1 MGALI
6 ARRLLALPMLLLG
19 VSLVVFLVS
28 HAVPGDP
35 ARVLAGPFATETD
48 VDRLRTQYGL
58 DRPLAEQ
65 YVSYLSRVVQG
76 DLGKSFRSQRPVI
89 VELGDRLPATIELT
103 VAALL
108 IGIPLGL
115 WLGVSAARR
124 QNGLADNIATLGS
137 IAGISVPLF
146 WVGLMLAALFGVVL
160 QWLPFSGRS
169 AAFTDVPRIT
179 GSLLIDALLSKDW
192 SALVDGVQHLILPA
206 MTLAVVPV
214 ALVSRVTRASFIEV
228 LRQDY
233 IRTARAYGISEPRI
247 MRQHAARNALLPLV
261 TLLGVLVPSLLNGA
275 VLTETV
281 FSWPGIGTLLLNSIQ
296 GRDYAVIQGA
306 ALLFAI
312 FYVVANL
319 LVDISYAWLDPRT
332 REA

>member
-1 MGALI
+1 MAALI
-6 ARRLLALPMLLLG
+6 ARRLLALPVLLLG
-19 VSLVVFLVS
+19 VSLVVFLV
-28 HAVPGDP
+28 ARMVPGDP

-48 VDRLRTQYGL
+48 VERLRTVYGL

-65 YVSYLSRVVQG
+65 YVSYMARVLQG
-76 DLGKSFRSQRPVI
+76 DLGKSFRSQRAVA

-103 VAALL
+103 LAALI

-115 WLGVSAARR
+115 WLGVQAARR
-124 QNGLADNIATLGS
+124 QNGVADNIATLGS

-146 WVGLMLAALFGVVL
+146 WIGLMLAALFGVAL

-169 AAFTDVPRIT
+169 AAFTDLPRVS
-179 GSLLIDALLSKDW
+179 GLLLIDAVIARNWAVLG
-192 SALVDGVQHLILPA
+192 DGLQHLILPA
-206 MTLAVVPV
+206 ITLSVVPL

-233 IRTARAYGISEPRI
+233 IRTARAYGVPEPHI
-247 MRQHAARNALLPLV
+247 MRSHAAKNAVLPLV

-306 ALLFAI
+306 ALMFAT
-312 FYVVANL
+312 FYVLANL
-319 LVDISYAWLDPRT
+319 LVDVSYAWLDPRT
-332 REA
+332 RES

>member
-1 MGALI
+1 MAPLI
-6 ARRLLALPMLLLG
+6 ARRLLALPVLLLG
-19 VSLVVFLVS
+19 VSLVVFVVS
-28 HAVPGDP
+28 HLVPGDP

-48 VDRLRTQYGL
+48 VERLRTLYGL

-65 YVSYLSRVVQG
+65 YATYVTRVLQG
-76 DLGKSFRSQRPVI
+76 DLGKSFRSQRPVV

-103 VAALL
+103 LAALL
-108 IGIPLGL
+108 IGVPAGL

-146 WVGLMLAALFGVVL
+146 WIGLMLAALFGVAL
-160 QWLPFSGRS
+160 QWLPFSGRT
-169 AAFTDVPRIT
+169 AAFTELPRVT
-179 GSLLIDALLSKDW
+179 GLLLIDSLIAGNPQALG
-192 SALVDGVQHLILPA
+192 DGLKHLILPA
-206 MTLAVVPV
+206 ITLSVVPL

-233 IRTARAYGISEPRI
+233 IRTARAYGVSEPRI
-247 MRQHAARNALLPLV
+247 MQNHAGRNALLPLV

-281 FSWPGIGTLLLNSIQ
+281 FSWPGVGTLLLNSIA

-306 ALLFAI
+306 ALLFAT

-332 REA
+332 REV

>member
-1 MGALI
+1 VAALI
-6 ARRLLALPMLLLG
+6 ARRLLSLPVLLVG

-28 HAVPGDP
+28 HLVPGDP

-48 VDRLRTQYGL
+48 VERLRSLYGL

-65 YVSYLSRVVQG
+65 YLGYLSRVVQG
-76 DLGKSFRSQRPVI
+76 DLGKSFRSQRPVA

-103 VAALL
+103 FAALL

-115 WLGVSAARR
+115 WLGVQAARK

-146 WVGLMLAALFGVVL
+146 WIGLMLAALFGVAL
-160 QWLPFSGRS
+160 QWLPFSGRT
-169 AAFTDVPRIT
+169 AAFTDLPRVT
-179 GSLLIDALLSKDW
+179 GLL
-192 SALVDGVQHLILPA
+192 LVDAFLARDWQVLGDSIKHLILPA
-206 MTLAVVPV
+206 LTLSVVPL

-233 IRTARAYGISEPRI
+233 IRTARAYGVSEPRI
-247 MRQHAARNALLPLV
+247 MSNHAARNAMLPLV

-281 FSWPGIGTLLLNSIQ
+281 FSWPGVGTLLLNSIA

-306 ALLFAI
+306 ALLFAT
-312 FYVVANL
+312 FYVLANL

>member
-6 ARRLLALPMLLLG
+6 ARRLLALPVLLLG
-19 VSLVVFLVS
+19 VSFVVFVVS
-28 HAVPGDP
+28 HLVPGDP
-35 ARVLAGPFATETD
+35 ARVLAGPFANETD
-48 VDRLRTQYGL
+48 VERLRAVYGL

-65 YVSYLSRVVQG
+65 YLNYLGRVVQG
-76 DLGKSFRSQRPVI
+76 DLGKSFRSQRPVS

-103 VAALL
+103 AAALL
-108 IGIPLGL
+108 VGVPLGL
-115 WLGVSAARR
+115 WLGVAAAQR

-146 WVGLMLAALFGVVL
+146 WIGLMLAALFGVAL
-160 QWLPFSGRS
+160 QWLPFSGRT
-169 AAFTDVPRIT
+169 AAFSELPRVS
-179 GSLLIDALLSKDW
+179 GLLLVDALLAGDLT
-192 SALVDGVQHLILPA
+192 AFGDGVRHLVLPA
-206 MTLAVVPV
+206 LTLAVVPL

-233 IRTARAYGISEPRI
+233 IRTARAVGVPEPRI
-247 MRQHAARNALLPLV
+247 MRRHAARNALLPLV

-281 FSWPGIGTLLLNSIQ
+281 FSWPGVGTLLLNSIA

-306 ALLFAI
+306 ALLFAT
-312 FYVVANL
+312 FYVLANL

>member
-1 MGALI
+1 MAPLI
-6 ARRLLALPMLLLG
+6 ARRLLALPVLLLG
-19 VSLVVFLVS
+19 VSLVVFVVS
-28 HAVPGDP
+28 HLVPGDP

-48 VDRLRTQYGL
+48 VERLRTLYGL

-65 YVSYLSRVVQG
+65 YASYLGRVVQG
-76 DLGKSFRSQRPVI
+76 DLGKSFRSQRPVT
-89 VELGDRLPATIELT
+89 VELADRLPATIELT

-108 IGIPLGL
+108 IGIPLGV
-115 WLGVSAARR
+115 WLGISAARR

-146 WVGLMLAALFGVVL
+146 WIGLMLAALFGVAL
-160 QWLPFSGRS
+160 QWLPFSGRA
-169 AAFTDVPRIT
+169 AAFTELPRVS
-179 GSLLIDALLSKDW
+179 GLLLVDALLASDFG
-192 SALVDGVQHLILPA
+192 ALGDGLRHLILPA
-206 MTLAVVPV
+206 ITLSVVPL

-233 IRTARAYGISEPRI
+233 IRTARAYGMPEPRI
-247 MRQHAARNALLPLV
+247 IQRHAARNALLPLV

-281 FSWPGIGTLLLNSIQ
+281 FSWPGVGTLLLNSIA

-306 ALLFAI
+306 ALLFAT
-312 FYVVANL
+312 FYVLANL
-319 LVDISYAWLDPRT
+319 VVDISYAWLDPRT
-332 REA
+332 RET

>member
-1 MGALI
+1 MAALI
-6 ARRLLALPMLLLG
+6 ARRLLALPVLLLG
-19 VSLVVFLVS
+19 VSLVVFVVS
-28 HAVPGDP
+28 HLVPGDP

-48 VDRLRTQYGL
+48 VERLRTLYGL
-58 DRPLAEQ
+58 DRPLPEQ
-65 YVSYLSRVVQG
+65 YLSYLGRVVQG

-108 IGIPLGL
+108 IGIPVGL
-115 WLGVSAARR
+115 WLGASAARR
-124 QNGLADNIATLGS
+124 QNDLADNIATLGS

-146 WVGLMLAALFGVVL
+146 WIGLMLAALFGVTL

-169 AAFTDVPRIT
+169 TAFTDVPRMT
-179 GSLLIDALLSKDW
+179 GLLLIDAVLSKDW
-192 SALVDGVQHLILPA
+192 AAFVDGVEHLILPA

-233 IRTARAYGISEPRI
+233 IRTARAYGFSESRI
-247 MRQHAARNALLPLV
+247 MRQHAARNAVLPLV

-281 FSWPGIGTLLLNSIQ
+281 FSWPGVGTLLLNSIQ

-306 ALLFAI
+306 ALLFAT

>member
-1 MGALI
+1 MAALI
-6 ARRLLALPMLLLG
+6 ARRLLALPVLLLG
-19 VSLVVFLVS
+19 VSLVVFVVS
-28 HAVPGDP
+28 HLVPGDP
-35 ARVLAGPFATETD
+35 ARVLAGPFASETD
-48 VDRLRTQYGL
+48 VERLRTLYGL
-58 DRPLAEQ
+58 DRPLIEQ
-65 YVSYLSRVVQG
+65 YASYLGRVAQG
-76 DLGKSFRSQRPVI
+76 DLGRSFRSQRPVT
-89 VELGDRLPATIELT
+89 VELADRLPATVELT

-108 IGIPLGL
+108 IGIPLGT
-115 WLGVSAARR
+115 WLGISAARR

-146 WVGLMLAALFGVVL
+146 WIGLMLAALFGVAL

-169 AAFTDVPRIT
+169 AAFTELPRVT
-179 GSLLIDALLSKDW
+179 GLLLVDALLAGDF
-192 SALVDGVQHLILPA
+192 AVLGDGVRHLILPA
-206 MTLAVVPV
+206 ITLSVVPL

-233 IRTARAYGISEPRI
+233 IRTARAYGVPEPRI
-247 MRQHAARNALLPLV
+247 MSRHAARNALLPLV
-261 TLLGVLVPSLLNGA
+261 TLLGVLVPGLLNGA

-281 FSWPGIGTLLLNSIQ
+281 FSWPGVGTLLLNSIA

-306 ALLFAI
+306 ALLVAT
-312 FYVVANL
+312 FYVLANL

>member
-1 MGALI
+1 MAALI
-6 ARRLLALPMLLLG
+6 ARRLLALPVLLLG
-19 VSLVVFLVS
+19 VSIVVFVVS
-28 HAVPGDP
+28 HLVPGDP

-48 VDRLRTQYGL
+48 VERLRAVYGL

-65 YVSYLSRVVQG
+65 YFGYLGRVLQG
-76 DLGKSFRSQRPVI
+76 DLGKSFRSQRPVV
-89 VELGDRLPATIELT
+89 VELADRLPATIELT
-103 VAALL
+103 VGALL

-115 WLGVSAARR
+115 WLGVNAARR

-146 WVGLMLAALFGVVL
+146 WIGLMLAALFGVVL
-160 QWLPFSGRS
+160 QWLPFSGRT
-169 AAFTDVPRIT
+169 AAFTDLPRVT
-179 GSLLIDALLSKDW
+179 GFL
-192 SALVDGVQHLILPA
+192 LVDSLVAGQWQIFADGLTHLILPA
-206 MTLAVVPV
+206 ITLSVVPL

-233 IRTARAYGISEPRI
+233 IRTARAYGFSEPRI
-247 MRQHAARNALLPLV
+247 MSEHAAKNALLPLV
-261 TLLGVLVPSLLNGA
+261 TLLGVLVPGLLNGA

-281 FSWPGIGTLLLNSIQ
+281 FSWPGVGTLLLNSIA

-306 ALLFAI
+306 ALLFAT
-312 FYVVANL
+312 FYVIANL

>member
-6 ARRLLALPMLLLG
+6 ARRLLALPFLLLG
-19 VSLVVFLVS
+19 VSAVVFLVS
-28 HAVPGDP
+28 HLVPGDP

-48 VDRLRTQYGL
+48 VERLRTLYGL
-58 DRPLAEQ
+58 DRPLGEQ
-65 YVSYLSRVVQG
+65 YVVYLSRVLQG
-76 DLGKSFRSQRPVI
+76 DLGRSFRSQRPVV
-89 VELGDRLPATIELT
+89 VELADRLPATIELT
-103 VAALL
+103 AAALL
-108 IGIPLGL
+108 IGVPLGL
-115 WLGVSAARR
+115 WLGMSAARR

-146 WVGLMLAALFGVVL
+146 WIGLLLAALFGVVL
-160 QWLPFSGRS
+160 QWLPFSGR
-169 AAFTDVPRIT
+169 APAFTELPRMT
-179 GSLLIDALLSKDW
+179 GLLLVDALLVRDGRVLGD
-192 SALVDGVQHLILPA
+192 ALRHLILPA
-206 MTLAVVPV
+206 ITLSVVPL

-233 IRTARAYGISEPRI
+233 IRTARAYGFTEPRI
-247 MRQHAARNALLPLV
+247 MREHAARNALLPLV

-281 FSWPGIGTLLLNSIQ
+281 FSWPGVGTLLLNSIA

-306 ALLFAI
+306 ALLFAT
-312 FYVVANL
+312 FYVLANL
-319 LVDISYAWLDPRT
+319 VVDISYAWLDPRT